1 MTGNAGAPTGVGQ
14 TARNRRVTTPLQAA
28 MTARTN
34 LSVLSG
40 GHHVRTVGLPIGVG
54 QSGGCLAGMVANP
67 NFDPSAPATSP
78 NGNSCMSAVTGLTDA
93 ACSQGQMVDLVTG
106 QCANICP
113 DGSRPANGCPPETG
127 LKLWWDA
134 APTWQKAA
142 AVGGGVVAVGGLGW
156 LLFHKKSP
164 VHKALKRHVR

>member
-1 MTGNAGAPTGVGQ
+1 MTGNAGTPTGVGQ

-40 GHHVRTVGLPIGVG
+40 GKQVRTVGMPVGVG
-54 QSGGCLAGMVANP
+54 QANGGCPQGFSLQNP
-67 NFDPSAPATSP
+67 NDPTGPCVS
-78 NGNSCMSAVTGLTDA
+78 NVTGLSDGN
-93 ACSQGQMVDLVTG
+93 CPQNQLVDLVTG
-106 QCANICP
+106 QCVNICP
-113 DGSRPANGCPPETG
+113 DSSRPANGCPPETG
-127 LKLWWDA
+127 LKLWWDTA
-134 APTWQKAA
+134 ATWQKAA